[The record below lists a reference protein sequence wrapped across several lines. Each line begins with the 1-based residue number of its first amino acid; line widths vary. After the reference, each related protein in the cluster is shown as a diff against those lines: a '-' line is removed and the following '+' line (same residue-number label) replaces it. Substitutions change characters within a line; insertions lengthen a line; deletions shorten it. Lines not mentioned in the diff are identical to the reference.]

1 MTGDGSVPACLV
13 NEPGRRRPGRR
24 SMRDFARAVS
34 DANASVPPLRD
45 PNADDSEEDQ
55 VWEEDCNYDINPT
68 HLFRVLEG
76 RNWDEAAAL
85 LDGSDPAGGTSVSV
99 GNFG

>member
-1 MTGDGSVPACLV
+1 M
-13 NEPGRRRPGRR
+13 
-24 SMRDFARAVS
+24 
-34 DANASVPPLRD
+34 
-45 PNADDSEEDQ
+45 
-55 VWEEDCNYDINPT
+55 WEEDCNYDINPT

-76 RNWDEAAAL
+76 RDWDEAAAL